1 MSRTEPPVSSEV
13 PATPK
18 SSPRKSKS

>member
-1 MSRTEPPVSSEV
+1 MSRAEPPVISEV